1 MTFLRH
7 TIRLQTTKAV
17 EVVDITSQVRDFTKS
32 SGLRDGLIVVASRH
46 TTLGVAINERCE
58 KLQADMVDFLVRLVP
73 PDGEYRHNLVAGDGR
88 PNAHS
93 HLLSLMVPS
102 QVTLVLHRQNLMV
115 RTVPH
120 LQLSRER
127 DVVED
132 GELDLGSWQSIFAI
146 ELDGP
151 RKSREI
157 ALTAMGQ

>member
-1 MTFLRH
+1 
-7 TIRLQTTKAV
+7 
-17 EVVDITSQVRDFTKS
+17 
-32 SGLRDGLIVVASRH
+32 
-46 TTLGVAINERCE
+46 
-58 KLQADMVDFLVRLVP
+58 MVDFLVRLVP

-93 HLLSLMVPS
+93 HILSLMVPS

-132 GELDLGSWQSIFAI
+132 GELDLGSGQSIFAI